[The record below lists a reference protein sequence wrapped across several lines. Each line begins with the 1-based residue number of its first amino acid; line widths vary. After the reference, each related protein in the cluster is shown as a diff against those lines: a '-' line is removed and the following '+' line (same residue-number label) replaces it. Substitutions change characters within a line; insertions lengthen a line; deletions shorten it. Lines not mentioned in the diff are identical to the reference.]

1 VDGWWLASYF
11 VLWAV
16 VISLC
21 FLVVAL
27 ARQIGTLHLRLGP
40 RGALEMDDEGPAL
53 GELPPEFELADIDG
67 KVRHIGGPG
76 EAQLLLFVSP
86 GCMTCEQVLPG
97 VRAAADK
104 GKLVPY
110 VLTDVDAH
118 ESARTLRPKRLG
130 APVVP
135 ASEAA
140 RAYEVPGTPYIVM
153 LDDRGIV
160 QAKGTVNNLE
170 QMEGLIDTG
179 HRRIADLTPE
189 RQAS

>member
-1 VDGWWLASYF
+1 MQGWWLASYF

-21 FLVVAL
+21 VLVVAL

-40 RGALEMDDEGPAL
+40 RGALEMDDEGPPL
-53 GELPPEFELADIDG
+53 GEAPPDFELADIDG
-67 KVRHIGGPG
+67 RMRHIGGPG
-76 EAQLLLFVSP
+76 EAQLLLFVSL
-86 GCMTCEQVLPG
+86 GCMTCEHVLPG
-97 VRAAADK
+97 VSAVAGTGR
-104 GKLVPY
+104 LTPY

-118 ESARTLRPKRLG
+118 ESARTLKPKRIG

-135 ASEAA
+135 AAETA
-140 RAYEVPGTPYIVM
+140 RTYEVPGTPYVVM
-153 LDDRGIV
+153 LDDQGVV

-179 HRRIADLTPE
+179 WHRITEALAQ